1 MAAPLVAGMVVRTT
15 GGLVLRRVAATSMG
29 NALTGLGTS
38 FMLAERFSDDAGNVY
53 EIVGQESP
61 AGRSSGRRDSVPIP
75 RGKKVKQTRKVSR
88 YQKVFGKH
96 LKALKRKHPRTQIST
111 LMKRAHRLT
120 KRELK

>member
-1 MAAPLVAGMVVRTT
+1 MVAPVVAGMVVRTT
-15 GGLVLRRVAATSMG
+15 GGLVLRRVAQTSMG

-38 FMLAERFSDDAGNVY
+38 FMLAERFSDADGNVY
-53 EIVGQESP
+53 ELVGQDSM
-61 AGRSSGRRDSVPIP
+61 RSQNSRRGDSVPIP

-88 YQKVFGKH
+88 YQKLFGKH
-96 LKALKRKHPRTQIST
+96 LKALKKKHPRTQIST